1 MTLSLM
7 SPSLLALA
15 AVTAIVM
22 AALEGPVRK
31 VVFLGANVVFLWGL
45 LLGPQGALSTVLFAA
60 LGYALTLAI
69 LRRPAWVF
77 WLGLSAYVALFVY
90 MRKYDFLHWFVSDS
104 LLTTTLATVGLSFLF
119 FKVVHVMIEARCGT
133 LGDLRLLTYLDYTLN
148 FTTFMMGPIERY
160 QDFSAQL
167 EGRERPVPATFESH
181 LDALLRM
188 AVGFVKV
195 YLVAP
200 WFAYYLPENA
210 DVLTMSWR
218 GLLVNIY
225 GFYFFLYLNFAGY
238 CDVMIGLS
246 ALLGL
251 RPPEN
256 FDKPFLARNISDF
269 WLRFHRSLTAWLT
282 TYIFSPAYK
291 WALGTRW
298 LGPRPLLAANLA
310 ILLTMLVSGLWHGT
324 TVSFLLFGLIHGL
337 YFVVFRTWDALLIR
351 LLGRQRLQEW
361 RAWWPIQAAGVLVTF
376 HAVAFSLIFFRLRP
390 EAVLAIF
397 ARLVGGS

>member
-15 AVTAIVM
+15 AMTAILM
-22 AALEGPVRK
+22 ATLAGPARK
-31 VVFLGANVVFLWGL
+31 MVLLAANVVFLWGL
-45 LLGPQGALSTVLFAA
+45 LLGPVGTLSTVLFAV

-69 LRRPAWVF
+69 LRSPGLGFV
-77 WLGLSAYVALFVY
+77 LGLPAYVALFVY
-90 MRKYDFLHWFVSDS
+90 MRNYDFLHWFVPGS
-104 LLTTTLATVGLSFLF
+104 LLTSTLATVGLSFMF
-119 FKVVHVMIEARCGT
+119 FKVVHVLIEARSGT
-133 LGDLRLLTYLDYTLN
+133 LGPLGLLTYLDYTLN
-148 FTTFMMGPIERY
+148 FTTFMMGPIQRY

-167 EGRERPVPATFESH
+167 EGRETAVPLTFEGH
-181 LDALLRM
+181 LDALLRV
-188 AVGFVKV
+188 AVGFGKV
-195 YLVAP
+195 YLLAP

-210 DVLTMSWR
+210 DVLAMSWR
-218 GLLVNIY
+218 GLLVNVY

-238 CDVMIGLS
+238 CDVMIGLA

-282 TYIFSPAYK
+282 TYVFSPAYK

-298 LGPRPLLAANLA
+298 LGSRPLLATNLA
-310 ILLTMLVSGLWHGT
+310 LLLTMLVSGLWHGT
-324 TVSFLLFGLIHGL
+324 TVSFLLFGLAQGI
-337 YFVVFRTWDALLIR
+337 YFAVFRTWDTLLLR
-351 LLGRQRLQEW
+351 LLGRQRLREW
-361 RAWWPIQAAGVLVTF
+361 RAWWPVHVAGVFITF

-390 EAVLAIF
+390 EAALALL
-397 ARLVGGS
+397 ARLGGGS

>member
-15 AVTAIVM
+15 AMTAILM
-22 AALEGPVRK
+22 ATLAGPTRK
-31 VVFLGANVVFLWGL
+31 LVFLAANVVFLWGL
-45 LLGPQGALSTVLFAA
+45 LLGPVGTLSTVLFAA

-69 LRRPAWVF
+69 LRSPDWGFA
-77 WLGLSAYVALFVY
+77 LGLPAYVALFVY
-90 MRKYDFLHWFVSDS
+90 MRNYDFLHWFMPGS
-104 LLTTTLATVGLSFLF
+104 LLTSTLATVGLSFMF
-119 FKVVHVMIEARCGT
+119 FKVVHVMIEARSGT
-133 LGDLRLLTYLDYTLN
+133 LGPLGLLTYLDYTLN
-148 FTTFMMGPIERY
+148 FTTFMMGPIQRY

-167 EGRERPVPATFESH
+167 EGRETPVPLTFEGH
-181 LDALLRM
+181 LDALLRV
-188 AVGFVKV
+188 AVGFGKV

-210 DVLTMSWR
+210 DVLAMSWR
-218 GLLVNIY
+218 GLLVNVY

-238 CDVMIGLS
+238 CDVMIGLA

-282 TYIFSPAYK
+282 TYVFSPAYK

-298 LGPRPLLAANLA
+298 LGTRPLLATNLA
-310 ILLTMLVSGLWHGT
+310 LLLTMLVSGLWHGT
-324 TVSFLLFGLIHGL
+324 TVSFLLFGLAQGL
-337 YFVVFRTWDALLIR
+337 YFAVFRTWDTLLLR
-351 LLGRQRLQEW
+351 LLGRQRLREW
-361 RAWWPIQAAGVLVTF
+361 RAWWPVHVAGIFITF

-390 EAVLAIF
+390 EAALALL
-397 ARLVGGS
+397 ARLGGGS